1 MSPRGFT
8 LIELVMTIV
17 IAGVILIPLLM
28 TFANVGKENPTLDNL
43 NISLTLAES
52 KMEAVL
58 GKSYG
63 NISSEAKTAVGGNF
77 ADYYTQVV
85 VHNVTSTDAITPV
98 EPTDYGY
105 KWIKVAVTSANFPGS
120 IEVTSIATDVTNP

>member
-1 MSPRGFT
+1 
-8 LIELVMTIV
+8 MTIV